1 MQNVIVWLLIG
12 YAGVRCLETF
22 WPRSKISGKFEVPYS
37 LPFIV
42 GAYVS
47 VYLAILW
54 EMNDWVASPASFRLE
69 VVGCLMVG
77 VSILGRHWAI
87 RSLGPFHSIYIEIRD
102 HHALVST
109 GAYQYFR
116 NPYYLSN
123 IFEAMGLPLL
133 ACSRSA
139 LAISLSVYLPL
150 IVHRV
155 IREDAAS
162 SRELGAPFARYK
174 QEVAMIIPTRLI
186 FTKSSVPIAT
196 FIEPSAE
203 QTSKP

>member
-1 MQNVIVWLLIG
+1 M
-12 YAGVRCLETF
+12 RCLETF
-22 WPRSKISGKFEVPYS
+22 WPRPKISGKIEVPYS

-47 VYLAILW
+47 VYLALFW
-54 EMNDWVASPASFRLE
+54 EMKDWQANPASLQLA

-87 RSLGPFHSIYIEIRD
+87 RSLGPFHSIHIEIRD
-102 HHALVST
+102 HHTLVST
-109 GAYQYFR
+109 DAYQYVR

-123 IFEAMGLPLL
+123 IFEAIGLPLR
-133 ACSRSA
+133 AGSRSA

-150 IVHRV
+150 LVHRM
-155 IREDAAS
+155 IREEAAL
-162 SRELGAPFARYK
+162 SRKLGDPFARYK
-174 QEVAMIIPTRLI
+174 HEVSMIIPTRL
-186 FTKSSVPIAT
+186 TVTESSAPIAT
-196 FIEPSAE
+196 FTEPSAE